1 MAPFPDEVDV
11 FTGPHWR
18 MKQLVGLYCEKTV
31 TASASYRSVAPYGLQ
46 SYMAEYPTT
55 SYLRWQTLLCS
66 LSKTNFSNNKDFRS
80 FLQSL
85 CATFTEFK
93 MHEQIENEYIICL
106 LQQRS
111 NTVYNVHSDNKL
123 SEMLSLFQ
131 RGLRNIKNEC
141 EQLNYAQQLKERLE
155 DFTQDFLPHMK
166 EEEEVR
172 AQCNALATLPLGV
185 TAPFQCLDMIEDV
198 CALVFQPMLMEYFT
212 YEELKDIKKTV
223 MAQHCR
229 QPGGDGVGDC
239 RCQRADSGAE
249 VLKDL
254 SFWSQE
260 GLHRAYKYS
269 VHEKAD
275 NGEPQPRPASA
286 GPALSLLL
294 APPLSYYP
302 TPIHLLVQHR
312 LAGPETRFS
321 SSGSLPLTI
330 TTIIIITEF
339 KQLMWV
345 CNHKFEKSPEPPV
358 SQLPPEVLLK
368 VFQYL
373 SPEDLCHCGQVCT
386 SWAQLAKTGSLW
398 RHLYPVRWARG
409 EYCRGPPEEQ
419 QQEPDAEW
427 VESREAEGRAYQE
440 WDEDADIDESGK
452 GNNAPVT
459 PANAQLHTSTL
470 RLGHYHSTFS
480 DSHDEV
486 ITARL
491 PCDDVITLLLV
502 FGELS
507 DAGVLF
513 TEAAPADSP
522 AISAVQREKK
532 LLNGIIQNLLPAVG
546 PSVKS
551 IVLAYSS
558 ALSSKMVRQILS
570 LCPNLTHLDL
580 TQTDVTDSAFDS
592 WASLGACVTLE
603 HLDLSGCE
611 KITDLT
617 LKRLSLALGDPG
629 GPKPRPTRGL
639 DTPPAPPVSL
649 RAQRGRQALVFRRRP
664 HGPAHVWVLDPA
676 QLADIEDA
684 AEWRR
689 RGGATESGGRGF
701 SEPPA
706 PPPANTCCCRRS
718 RRRGLRTNSASY
730 WQQYSSGEGEARCGH
745 SSCCSGSSGQAA
757 LRTISPASGSGFRT
771 KWAEEGENARPRSDC
786 CRRLRLLSLSGCF
799 QVTDLGLRCF
809 HRLADLFNKG
819 SHRKDLKGYL
829 LRPRALSQRG
839 GLPRLEHLNLSGC
852 LFITESGLQ
861 ELVSVCPVLNDEHFY
876 YCDNINAHTHTHS
889 HKPTTA
895 TILTLQQTHT
905 LVLQCQ
911 YQQLSESS
919 KCL

>member
-18 MKQLVGLYCEKTV
+18 MKQLVGLYCEK
-31 TASASYRSVAPYGLQ
+31 
-46 SYMAEYPTT
+46 
-55 SYLRWQTLLCS
+55 

-330 TTIIIITEF
+330 TTIIITEF

-427 VESREAEGRAYQE
+427 VESREAGAGPTR
-440 WDEDADIDESGK
+440 SGMR
-452 GNNAPVT
+452 T
-459 PANAQLHTSTL
+459 QTSTSRGGAR
-470 RLGHYHSTFS
+470 RL
-480 DSHDEV
+480 
-486 ITARL
+486 
-491 PCDDVITLLLV
+491 
-502 FGELS
+502 
-507 DAGVLF
+507 
-513 TEAAPADSP
+513 P

-546 PSVKS
+546 PSVQS

-629 GPKPRPTRGL
+629 DL
-639 DTPPAPPVSL
+639 SPAPLGVWTHPQLHLSPC
-649 RAQRGRQALVFRRRP
+649 GRSVDGRP
-664 HGPAHVWVLDPA
+664 WCSG
-676 QLADIEDA
+676 A
-684 AEWRR
+684 APMAPPTS
-689 RGGATESGGRGF
+689 GAS
-701 SEPPA
+701 S

-771 KWAEEGENARPRSDC
+771 KWQRRGRTRAPDQTAAAGSDC
-786 CRRLRLLSLSGCF
+786 SACRAASRSPTWASVVLPNEAPPNSVPATHQGASG
-799 QVTDLGLRCF
+799 
-809 HRLADLFNKG
+809 
-819 SHRKDLKGYL
+819 S
-829 LRPRALSQRG
+829 RALSQRG

>member
-18 MKQLVGLYCEKTV
+18 MKQLVGLYCEK
-31 TASASYRSVAPYGLQ
+31 
-46 SYMAEYPTT
+46 
-55 SYLRWQTLLCS
+55 

-166 EEEEVR
+166 EEEEV
-172 AQCNALATLPLGV
+172 
-185 TAPFQCLDMIEDV
+185 
-198 CALVFQPMLMEYFT
+198 FQPMLMEYFT

-229 QPGGDGVGDC
+229 RPGGDGVGDC
-239 RCQRADSGAE
+239 RCQRGDSGAE

-275 NGEPQPRPASA
+275 NE
-286 GPALSLLL
+286 
-294 APPLSYYP
+294 
-302 TPIHLLVQHR
+302 
-312 LAGPETRFS
+312 
-321 SSGSLPLTI
+321 
-330 TTIIIITEF
+330 
-339 KQLMWV
+339 
-345 CNHKFEKSPEPPV
+345 FEKSPEPPV

-440 WDEDADIDESGK
+440 WDEDADIDES
-452 GNNAPVT
+452 
-459 PANAQLHTSTL
+459 
-470 RLGHYHSTFS
+470 
-480 DSHDEV
+480 
-486 ITARL
+486 
-491 PCDDVITLLLV
+491 
-502 FGELS
+502 
-507 DAGVLF
+507 
-513 TEAAPADSP
+513 EAAPADST

-706 PPPANTCCCRRS
+706 PPPANSCCCRRS

-730 WQQYSSGEGEARCGH
+730 WQQYSSGGEGEARCGH

-799 QVTDLGLRCF
+799 QVTDLGLR
-809 HRLADLFNKG
+809 
-819 SHRKDLKGYL
+819 
-829 LRPRALSQRG
+829 ALSQRG

-876 YCDNINAHTHTHS
+876 YCDNINGPHAD
-889 HKPTTA
+889 TA
-895 TILTLQQTHT
+895 SGCQN
-905 LVLQCQ
+905 LQCGFRACCR
-911 YQQLSESS
+911 SGE
-919 KCL
+919 